1 MKCINTS
8 LYRTIS
14 LLILA
19 VSVSA
24 VQSAVKLP
32 RLISDG
38 MILQRDT
45 PLQLWGWASPKES
58 VTIKFMDETYR
69 TKADKKGD
77 WRIVLPAQTAGGPY
91 TININEITIKDILIG
106 DVWLC
111 SGQSNMELP
120 IRRTLD
126 LYADEVKEASNSHI
140 RQFRV
145 PMRYNFQKEESDL
158 QGGEWKS
165 VTPSNILDFSA
176 VAYFF
181 AKDLYDKYK
190 VPVGIIN
197 TGIGGS
203 PAEAWISTAGL
214 KNYPHY
220 LQAARI
226 CADPAYID
234 SIRELESEK
243 NSEWHTNLSLKDI
256 GINRWNKDNTDI
268 SDWSSISLPGYWA
281 DKGVG
286 QINGSLWFRKEF
298 DPPASMAGKTGILR
312 LGCIVGADSA
322 FVNGT
327 FVGTIS
333 YQYPP
338 RIYTIPA
345 GVLREGKNNIAVR
358 VISNAGRGGF
368 VEEKPYKI
376 IAGNTEIDLTGDWK
390 YRIGAEMPPAGSQT
404 FFQYKPMGLY
414 NGMIAPLTN
423 YRIKGFVWYQGEANT
438 NRAEEYKTLLP
449 DLINDWRSKWDNP
462 QLPFIY
468 AQLPNF
474 MKARKQPSESGW
486 AELREAQRQTLTVP
500 HTGMAVTIDA
510 GEWNDIHPLNKKTV
524 GHRLALEAQRVAY
537 SEDIVSSGP
546 VYEGMTVEGNS
557 IVLTFSSVGSGL
569 YTNLDLQ
576 GFAIAGEDR
585 KYVWA
590 NAVVLSGNKVK
601 VWSNQIQNPVS
612 VRYAWADNPEGA
624 NLRNKEGLPASPFTA
639 AQPDIISRTG
649 EFNGDLKKTVIVPD
663 TIMTDNKAG
672 IHDGFDYELWYD
684 RGNVNMTL
692 KEGGTFECSWNNIN
706 NVLFRTGKKFD
717 CTKTQGK
724 FDCTK
729 THDEIGD
736 ISLNYGCDYQ
746 PIGNSYL
753 CVYGWSVDPLVEFYI
768 VEAWGSW
775 RPPGSLSKGTVEI
788 DGGTYDIY
796 ETTRVEQPSINGDTT
811 FQQYWSVRTD
821 KKTSGTASISEHFKA
836 WEKMSLNLGK
846 IYEVALCVEGYQ
858 SSGTA
863 NVYRHTLTV
872 GDTTI
877 GTGPENNE
885 KLSVSPPDTARDF
898 AE

>member
-1 MKCINTS
+1 MRSINTS
-8 LYRTIS
+8 LYRTIF

-24 VQSAVKLP
+24 VQSAIKLP

-58 VTIKFMDETYR
+58 VTIKFMDKTYR

-91 TININEITIKDILIG
+91 TININEITIKDVLIG

-126 LYADEVKEASNSHI
+126 LYADEVKQVNNPMI
-140 RQFRV
+140 RLFRV
-145 PMRYNFQKEESDL
+145 PMYYNFSGKETDY
-158 QGGEWKS
+158 QGGNWKFA
-165 VTPSNILDFSA
+165 TQENILDFSA

-181 AKDLYDKYK
+181 AKELYDKYK
-190 VPVGIIN
+190 IPVGIIN
-197 TGIGGS
+197 TAIGGS
-203 PAEAWISTAGL
+203 PAEAWISANTL
-214 KNYPHY
+214 KNYPV
-220 LQAARI
+220 LEAEAKKCAAPGFIEETKKEEQQASNEWYSAMI
-226 CADPAYID
+226 KTDKGIGKWHKKNID
-234 SIRELESEK
+234 TS
-243 NSEWHTNLSLKDI
+243 
-256 GINRWNKDNTDI
+256 GWNDFY
-268 SDWSSISLPGYWA
+268 LPGLWK
-281 DKGVG
+281 DKGMDVKNAV
-286 QINGSLWFRKEF
+286 IWLRKEF
-298 DPPASMAGKTGILR
+298 EVVKEDEGKPATLR
-312 LGCIVGADSA
+312 LGYIIDSDSA

-327 FVGTIS
+327 FVGTTG

-338 RIYTIPA
+338 RIYQIPGGTLIA
-345 GVLREGKNNIAVR
+345 GKNTVAIRIVTNEW
-358 VISNAGRGGF
+358 GGIK
-368 VEEKPYKI
+368 EDKPYKVI
-376 IAGNTEIDLTGDWK
+376 IGNKQTDLTGEWK
-390 YRIGAEMPPAGSQT
+390 YLIGTQLPPSPPNT

-414 NGMIAPLTN
+414 NGMIAPATN
-423 YRIKGFVWYQGEANT
+423 YKVKGILWYQGESNT
-438 NRAEEYKTLLP
+438 GRAKEYKTLFP
-449 DLINDWRSKWDNP
+449 DLINDWREQRAEP

-468 AQLPNF
+468 AQLPELN
-474 MKARKQPSESGW
+474 KPWKQPAESGM
-486 AELREAQRQTLTVP
+486 AELREAQRQALLLP
-500 HTGMAVTIDA
+500 YTGMAVTLGC
-510 GEWNDIHPLNKKTV
+510 GEWNDIHPLNKKDV
-524 GHRLALEAQRVAY
+524 ARRLALEAMRVAY
-537 SEDIVSSGP
+537 GENIVSTGP
-546 VYEGMTVEGNS
+546 QLKNMQSERNTIILTFDSVGEGLYSNS
-557 IVLTFSSVGSGL
+557 II
-569 YTNLDLQ
+569 N
-576 GFAIAGEDR
+576 GFTIAGADK

-590 NAVVLSGNKVK
+590 EAAILNKNQVK

-639 AQPDIISRTG
+639 AQPDIISHTG
-649 EFNGDLKKTVIVPD
+649 GFNRDLKKVTAVPD
-663 TIMTDNKAG
+663 TIITDNKAG
-672 IHDGFDYELWYD
+672 IHDAFDYELWYD
-684 RGNVNMTL
+684 RGDVGMIL
-692 KEGGTFECSWNNIN
+692 KEDGAFECYWNNIN

-729 THDEIGD
+729 THDETGD

-768 VEAWGSW
+768 VESWGNW

-811 FQQYWSVRTD
+811 FQQYWSVRAD
-821 KKTSGTASISEHFKA
+821 KKTEGIISVSEHFRA
-836 WEKMSLNLGK
+836 WEKLGMKLGK
-846 IYEVALCVEGYQ
+846 MYEVALCVEGYQ